1 MIRNIRGDLMGGY
14 IVWIIASYFIGNI
27 STSYMIGKLMGNID
41 IREHGSGNAGATNA
55 LRVLGMKAG
64 IITLIGDMLKGMI
77 IVLLAR
83 YFEEISL
90 ALMCGLAVVIGHD
103 FPILFDL
110 KGGKGIATSIGV
122 FAVLDPVV
130 TIISIAIGLVI
141 IIISKYVS
149 LGSIIGIALAPVL
162 MFIMQRPKEMIV
174 YLTLVSLL
182 TLYQHRT
189 NIQRLLKGRENK
201 LGDQSKV

>member
-1 MIRNIRGDLMGGY
+1 
-14 IVWIIASYFIGNI
+14 GNI

-149 LGSIIGIALAPVL
+149 LGSIIGIA
-162 MFIMQRPKEMIV
+162 
-174 YLTLVSLL
+174 
-182 TLYQHRT
+182 
-189 NIQRLLKGRENK
+189 
-201 LGDQSKV
+201 